1 MIHVQHGVVSGGTS
15 RLVCR
20 RANASLSPKYF
31 HYSSGITTTIIIII
45 IIIIIIKIIMLIP
58 YAQIRERSGS
68 VVECLT
74 RDGRVAGSRLTGV
87 TVLLCCGP

>member
-20 RANASLSPKYF
+20 RADASLSPKYF

-45 IIIIIIKIIMLIP
+45 IIIIIIMLIP